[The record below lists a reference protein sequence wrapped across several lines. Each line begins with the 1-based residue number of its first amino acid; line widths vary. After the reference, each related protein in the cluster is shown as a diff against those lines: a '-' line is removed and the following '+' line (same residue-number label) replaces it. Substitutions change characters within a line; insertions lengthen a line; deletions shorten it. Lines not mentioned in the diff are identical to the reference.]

1 MTANQFAIV
10 IMAAAWRNQVAALRV
25 ENQFLADRVAEFES
39 EEAAFDDDWVG
50 KLQDENEALRAIV
63 DELQGVG

>member
-10 IMAAAWRNQVAALRV
+10 IMVAAWRNQVAALRV

-39 EEAAFDDDWVG
+39 EEIALDDDWVG
-50 KLQDENEALRAIV
+50 KLQDEVEALRDIV
-63 DELQGVG
+63 NELQGVG